1 MRPRGMPP
9 TPIAASRLM
18 APVEID
24 SMRTFWSA
32 PRRMIEPLPQLF
44 SICAMAKFSAFF
56 LSSCTVDTAIDLILS
71 VSRRP
76 FWPFSRIVAG
86 NTRRFDAR
94 RKYEAGRSNS
104 SGISKS
110 KRVGHVPDSDTLAF
124 DEHADHIEPI
134 RIAGSAVPI
143 DPD

>member
-9 TPIAASRLM
+9 TPIAASRLI
-18 APVEID
+18 APVEIA
-24 SMRTFWSA
+24 STRTFWSA

-44 SICAMAKFSAFF
+44 SICAMARFNAFF
-56 LSSCTVDTAIDLILS
+56 LSSCMVDTAIALILS

-86 NTRRFDAR
+86 NTGRFDAR
-94 RKYEAGRSNS
+94 TKYETGPSNS
-104 SGISKS
+104 SGISKLE
-110 KRVGHVPDSDTLAF
+110 RIGHVTHPDAFAF
-124 DEHADHIEPI
+124 DEHTNDIESVG
-134 RIAGSAVPI
+134 IAGSAMTV